1 MTGRDAT
8 GRGAWASLTEA
19 FESSTARRAD
29 ATALVAEDGTFTYR
43 RLEQWTRAVG
53 ALLRSRGVRPGDRV
67 ALRMPPTAAA
77 VAAVLGILRAGAAYV
92 PLDIRNPRARNE
104 FVVRDAEATAFV
116 GDPEGAAG
124 EGMPVVGAEEIAA
137 LLDEPA
143 PDVPPADVPR
153 PGRDD
158 EAYVIYTSGTTGRPK
173 GVPIHHGAVLALLA
187 GAGQRFSFRP
197 DDRWLLFHSLAF
209 DVSVWEIWG
218 ALSTGAR
225 LVVMPH
231 WTARSPEECLRFVA
245 GHGITVLSQ
254 TPTAFSELSAAA
266 CATGAALP
274 ALRYV
279 VFGGEKLLP
288 ASLGPWTDRHGLARP
303 TLVNMYGITE
313 TTVHSTYHEVTQDDV
328 DGGRSVIGR
337 PLPGFAFRVVAD
349 DGSDV
354 PPGEQGELWLAG
366 PQVSRGY
373 LNRPELTAERF
384 VDGPAPDGG
393 PALRYYRSGDL
404 VSRDAAGDLVSHGR
418 ADLQVKLRG
427 YRVEL
432 SDVEA
437 AVRSHPLVANAVVW
451 VRGYGPG
458 DDRLVC
464 ALVPVAGGPPPDAR
478 SLRRHVK
485 GLLPSY
491 MQPTGFEAVER
502 LPRTTNGKVDR
513 AETARLWEEKRG
525 RAR

>member
-1 MTGRDAT
+1 MGRDAT
-8 GRGAWASLTEA
+8 AYDGWASLTEA
-19 FESSTARRAD
+19 FEHSAATRARE
-29 ATALVAEDGTFTYR
+29 TALVAEDGSLTYR
-43 RLEQWTRAVG
+43 RLEEWTRSIA

-77 VAAVLGILRAGAAYV
+77 VAAVLGILRTGAAYV

-104 FVVRDAEATAFV
+104 FLVRDAGVVAFV
-116 GDPEGAAG
+116 GDPEGCADG
-124 EGMPVVGAEEIAA
+124 DVPVVGAREITA
-137 LLDEPA
+137 LSGTPA
-143 PDVPPADVPR
+143 PGVPGDGLPR

-173 GVPIHHGAVLALLA
+173 GVPVHHGAVLALLA
-187 GAGQRFSFRP
+187 GAGQRFAFLP

-231 WTARSPEECLRFVA
+231 WTARSPEECLRWIA

-254 TPTAFSELSAAA
+254 TPTAFSELSAVA
-266 CATGAALP
+266 CEKGVRLRD
-274 ALRYV
+274 LRYV
-279 VFGGEKLLP
+279 VFGGEKLQP
-288 ASLGPWTDRHGLARP
+288 ASLRPWVELHGLARP

-328 DGGRSVIGR
+328 DRGRSVIGR
-337 PLPGFAFRVVAD
+337 PLPGFTFRVVAD

-354 PPGEQGELWLAG
+354 PRGRQGELWLSG
-366 PQVSRGY
+366 PQLSRGY

-384 VDGPAPDGG
+384 VDGPAPDGRA
-393 PALRYYRSGDL
+393 ALRYYRSGDL
-404 VSRDAAGDLVSHGR
+404 VSLDAAGDLVSHGR
-418 ADLQVKLRG
+418 ADLQVKVRG
-427 YRVEL
+427 YRIEL
-432 SDVEA
+432 SDIEA
-437 AVRSHPLVANAVVW
+437 TVQSHPQVANAVVW
-451 VRGYGPG
+451 VRSFGPG

-464 ALVPVAGGPPPDAR
+464 AYVPAAGESSCDPRD
-478 SLRRHVK
+478 LRRHVRQ
-485 GLLPSY
+485 LLPSY

-513 AETARLWEEKRG
+513 AETARLWEERRG
-525 RAR
+525 RDR